1 MRRAI
6 VRSLNVLLIR
16 GLVALGSVCSNA
28 SAFSGLSFEK
38 ITCNK
43 GPTEETVL
51 HNWSKVWF

>member
-6 VRSLNVLLIR
+6 VCLLIR
-16 GLVALGSVCSNA
+16 GLVALGSVCSNV